1 VATILSSCAR
11 EIPDSNPDVVIT
23 KYVEVPRPAPIVPP
37 VDQLKLKGLK
47 WVVITPSNID
57 AKFEEIK
64 NGEIVFFALTS
75 EGYEDLSIN
84 LSNIRAIIEQHQEI
98 IAVYENS
105 YE

>member
-1 VATILSSCAR
+1 MLLSSCASSV
-11 EIPDSNPDVVIT
+11 PDSNPDIVIT

-37 VDQLKLKGLK
+37 VDQLELKGLK

-57 AKFEEIK
+57 SKFEEIK